1 MKLSHRRF
9 IAGTRTS
16 IFLAV
21 WLMGGLAF
29 PAFAAEFLAGV
40 GRADITP
47 KEPIWLAGY
56 AGRTKP
62 AEGIDQKLNVKALA
76 LKDVSGAT
84 TVMVTADTIGTSR
97 GFTDAVAMR
106 LKAKYQLPRERF
118 LFAASHSHNT
128 PVIFGNLTDMYGL
141 SPENLEVV
149 MRYTKH
155 FEDQAVAAAE
165 QAMDSMEPVRLK
177 YAEGNAAFAGNRR
190 EFGPAGV
197 KFGINPTGAV
207 EHSVPVLRIEREDG
221 SLKSIL
227 LGYACHCTT
236 PGTEYKVSGDWAGYA
251 QEYLEWTYPGTSALF
266 ITGCGADA
274 NPNPRGSFLFAR
286 QHGLA
291 LAGSV
296 ARVLNE
302 PMREIKGPISAKL
315 ADVELPISAPP
326 GKEYYEAMLTN
337 KAPAVIRYAQRHIG
351 MIERREPFMTSY
363 PCPVQVFRFG
373 KDLTMISLGGEVV
386 VDYTHR
392 LRRELPQEK
401 LWVSA
406 YCNDVFAYV
415 PSMRILTE
423 GGYEADFNLI
433 YYGIPYRFA
442 PTVEDTLVKAIKAM
456 VSELAK

>member
-1 MKLSHRRF
+1 MKPFLPDIIRL
-9 IAGTRTS
+9 
-16 IFLAV
+16 LAV
-21 WLMGGLAF
+21 TALLYVTSV
-29 PAFAAEFLAGV
+29 PAIAAEFHAGL

-47 KEPIWLAGY
+47 KDPIWLAGY
-56 AGRTKP
+56 AGRNKP
-62 AEGIDQKLNVKALA
+62 SEGIDQKLNVKALA
-76 LKDVSGAT
+76 LKDATGAT
-84 TVMVTADTIGTSR
+84 TVIVSADTIGTGR
-97 GFTDAVAMR
+97 QFTDTVAAR
-106 LKAKYQLPRERF
+106 LAEKYNLPRERF

-128 PVIFGNLTDMYGL
+128 PVIYGNLTDMYGL
-141 SPENLEVV
+141 APEHLETVK
-149 MRYTKH
+149 RYTKF
-155 FEDQAVAAAE
+155 FEDQVVVAAE
-165 QAMDSMEPVRLK
+165 QALNSLEPVRLK
-177 YAEGNAAFAGNRR
+177 FAEGNAGFAGNRR

-197 KFGINPTGAV
+197 KFGINPTGPV
-207 EHSVPVLRIEREDG
+207 DHSVPVLRIEREDG
-221 SLKSIL
+221 TLKSIL

-251 QEYLEWTYPGTSALF
+251 QEYLELTYPGTSALF

-274 NPNPRGSFLFAR
+274 NPNPRGSFLYAR

-302 PMREIKGPISAKL
+302 PMREVKGPITARF
-315 ADVELPISAPP
+315 ANVDLPIGTPP
-326 GKEYYEAMLTN
+326 GKAYYEGMLTN
-337 KAPAVIRYAQRHIG
+337 KAPAVQRYAHRHIG
-351 MIERREPFMTSY
+351 MIERGEPFMKSY

-373 KDLTMISLGGEVV
+373 SDLTMIALGGEVV
-386 VDYTHR
+386 VDYAHR

-442 PTVEDTLVKAIKAM
+442 PSVEDTLVKAIKGLVQQPA
-456 VSELAK
+456 VVKEK

>member
-1 MKLSHRRF
+1 MVKHPIRDERHIMKIFAHVLLALSLT
-9 IAGTRTS
+9 AS
-16 IFLAV
+16 
-21 WLMGGLAF
+21 
-29 PAFAAEFLAGV
+29 AFAAEFEAGL

-47 KEPIWLAGY
+47 QEPIWLAGY
-56 AGRTKP
+56 AGRNKP
-62 AEGIDQKLNVKALA
+62 SEGVDLKLNVKALA
-76 LKDVSGAT
+76 LKDSTGAIT
-84 TVMVTADTIGTSR
+84 LILTADTIGTGR
-97 GFTDAVAMR
+97 QFTDTVAAR
-106 LKAKYQLPRERF
+106 LAEKFKLPRERI

-141 SPENLEVV
+141 SPENLAVV
-149 MRYTKH
+149 KRYTQF
-155 FEDQAVAAAE
+155 FEDQTVAAAE
-165 QAMDSMEPVRLK
+165 QALTKLEPAKLK
-177 YAEGNAAFAGNRR
+177 FGQGNAGFAGNRR
-190 EFGPAGV
+190 EFGPNGV
-197 KFGINPTGAV
+197 KFGINPNGLV
-207 EHSVPVLRIEREDG
+207 DHSVPVLRVEGEDG
-221 SLKSIL
+221 SLKYIL
-227 LGYACHCTT
+227 VGYACHCTT

-251 QEYLEWTYPGTSALF
+251 MQYLEQNYPGTSALF

-302 PMREIKGPISAKL
+302 PMSDVKGPITAKL
-315 ADVELPISAPP
+315 SDVDLPIGTPP

-337 KAPAVIRYAQRHIG
+337 KAPAVQRYAQRHIG
-351 MIERREPFMTSY
+351 MVERGEPLMKSY

-373 KDLTMISLGGEVV
+373 NTLTMVSLGGEVV
-386 VDYTHR
+386 VDYAYR
-392 LRRELPQEK
+392 LRRELPDEK

-442 PTVEDTLVKAIKAM
+442 PQVEDTLVKAVKTLVGEA
-456 VSELAK
+456 AK

>member
-1 MKLSHRRF
+1 MKIIACLILSF
-9 IAGTRTS
+9 S
-16 IFLAV
+16 LAIT
-21 WLMGGLAF
+21 AF
-29 PAFAAEFLAGV
+29 SSDYQAGV

-56 AGRTKP
+56 ASRNKP
-62 AEGIDQKLNVKALA
+62 SEGIDQKLNVKALA
-76 LKDVSGAT
+76 LKDAAGAL
-84 TVMVTADTIGTSR
+84 TVIVCADTIGTAR
-97 GFTDAVAMR
+97 EFTDRIAGR
-106 LKAKYQLPRERF
+106 LAEKHKLPRERF

-128 PVIFGNLTDMYGL
+128 PVIYGNLKDMYGL
-141 SPENLEVV
+141 EGENLAVV
-149 MRYTKH
+149 KRYTQF

-165 QAMDSMEPVRLK
+165 QALNSLEPVKLK
-177 YAEGNAAFAGNRR
+177 YAEGNAGFAGNRR

-197 KFGINPTGAV
+197 KFGINATGAV
-207 EHSVPVLRIEREDG
+207 EHSVPVLRIEKPDG

-236 PGTEYKVSGDWAGYA
+236 PGQEYKVSGDWAGYA
-251 QEYLEWTYPGTSALF
+251 QEYLELTYPGASALF

-274 NPNPRGSFLFAR
+274 NPNPRGSFHYAR

-302 PMREIKGPISAKL
+302 PMKEVKGNITAKL
-315 ADVELPISAPP
+315 TNVDLPIGTPP
-326 GKEYYEAMLTN
+326 GKAYYEVMLTN
-337 KAPAVIRYAQRHIG
+337 KAPAVQRYAQRHIG
-351 MIERREPFMTSY
+351 MMERNEPFMKSY

-373 KDLTMISLGGEVV
+373 NDLTMISLGGEVV

-392 LRRELPQEK
+392 LKRELPQEK

-433 YYGIPYRFA
+433 YYSIPYRFT
-442 PTVEDTLVKAIKAM
+442 PQVEDILVKAIKGM
-456 VSELAK
+456 VTETATK

>member
-1 MKLSHRRF
+1 MKPFLPDIIR
-9 IAGTRTS
+9 
-16 IFLAV
+16 FLAAT
-21 WLMGGLAF
+21 GLLYVTSVTAI
-29 PAFAAEFLAGV
+29 AAEFHAGL

-47 KEPIWLAGY
+47 QEPIWLAGY
-56 AGRTKP
+56 AGRNKP
-62 AEGIDQKLNVKALA
+62 SEGVDQKLNVKALA
-76 LKDVSGAT
+76 LKDASGAT
-84 TVMVTADTIGTSR
+84 TLIVTADTIGASR
-97 GFTDAVAMR
+97 QFTDAVAAR
-106 LKAKYQLPRERF
+106 IAGKYQLPRERF

-128 PVIFGNLTDMYGL
+128 PVVYGNLTDMYGL
-141 SPENLEVV
+141 APEHLAVV
-149 MRYTKH
+149 KRYRQF
-155 FEDQAVAAAE
+155 FEDQVVVAAE
-165 QAMDSMEPVRLK
+165 QALSSLEPVRLK
-177 YAEGNAAFAGNRR
+177 FGEGNAGFAGNRR

-197 KFGINPTGAV
+197 KFGINPTGVVDHA
-207 EHSVPVLRIEREDG
+207 VPVLRIEREDG
-221 SLKSIL
+221 TLKSIL

-251 QEYLEWTYPGTSALF
+251 QEYLELTYPGTSALF

-274 NPNPRGSFLFAR
+274 NPNPRGSFLYAR

-302 PMREIKGPISAKL
+302 PMREVKGPITAKL
-315 ADVELPISAPP
+315 ANVDLPIGTPP
-326 GKEYYEAMLTN
+326 GKAYYEGMLTN
-337 KAPAVIRYAQRHIG
+337 KAPAVQRYAQRHIG
-351 MIERREPFMTSY
+351 MIERGEPFMKSY

-373 KDLTMISLGGEVV
+373 QDLTMISLGGEVV
-386 VDYTHR
+386 VDYAHR

-442 PTVEDTLVKAIKAM
+442 PQVEDVLVKAIKGM
-456 VSELAK
+456 VQQPDVVKEK